1 MKMIQSRKTYK
12 IEGLSCANCAGKFER
27 KVRGLASVEDA
38 QVNFGASKIYV
49 TGDPTVEELEGAGAF
64 ENLKLTLD
72 DRKKTAVSSDKAAT
86 VQATSWLGRA
96 KNFYETH
103 QSICVA
109 TLFMFLGYI
118 SHLMSGENH
127 MMTILLF
134 ACSILL
140 SGSELLIR
148 GVKNLVHLEFDMH
161 TLMTIAVIGGAIIGQ
176 WGEVAAVV
184 ILFAISEA
192 LETFSMDKARQSM
205 QSLMDIAP
213 DEATVL
219 RNGQWVNVPV
229 EDIELNETLYIKPG
243 QKIALDGI
251 VITGRAAVNQ
261 AAITGES
268 MPVEKV
274 EGAEVF
280 AGTLNEDGVLEV
292 RVTKTTAHTTLAK
305 MIQLVEEAQVNQ
317 TPAQAFIEKFARYY
331 TPAIMIIAL
340 LVAIIPPIVL
350 HQSFLTWLYQ
360 GLAVLVV
367 GCPCALVIATPISI
381 VSSIGNAAKNGV
393 LIKGGIH
400 LEQMSRIRALAFDK
414 TGTLTVGQPEVTT
427 VISLTE
433 THDLADKWIE
443 QVAAIENRSDH
454 PLARAIVRYAQTQ
467 HHHFEQYD
475 VTDFRSQTGQGVTAN
490 IEGQQ
495 FVIGQP
501 QLFKTSQSSSTA
513 KQVQQ
518 LQENGHTVILVSVDD
533 ELRLLIA
540 MRDEVREQSQKAIQ
554 ALRRLGIQH
563 TVMLTGDNRK
573 TAQAMAQ
580 KLELTDVKA
589 DLMPVDKLNQ
599 IEQLKRQYGA
609 VAMVGDGV
617 NDAPALASASVGIA
631 MGGASTDTAL
641 ETADIALLSD
651 DMSKLPFTYRLSK
664 KTMRIIK
671 ANITFAI
678 AIKLFAL
685 LLVVPGWL
693 TLWIAVFSD
702 MGATLIVALNAIR
715 LLYVKPDD
723 PEVVTD

>member
-1 MKMIQSRKTYK
+1 MKMIQSRKTYR

-27 KVRGLASVEDA
+27 NVRGLASVDEA

-49 TGDPTVEELEGAGAF
+49 TGDPTVEELEAAGAF

-72 DRKKTAVSSDKAAT
+72 ERKKGSTNTDQSITA
-86 VQATSWLGRA
+86 QPTSWLD
-96 KNFYETH
+96 KMKQFYKAH

-109 TLFMFLGYI
+109 TLFMLLGYI
-118 SHLMSGENH
+118 SHLLSGENH

-134 ACSILL
+134 VCSILL
-140 SGSELLIR
+140 SGSALLIR
-148 GVKNLVHLEFDMH
+148 GVKNLVHAEFDMH

-184 ILFAISEA
+184 ILFAMSEA

-219 RNGQWVNVPV
+219 RDGQHVKVPV
-229 EDIELNETLYIKPG
+229 DDIVIGETLYIKPG
-243 QKIALDGI
+243 QKIALDG
-251 VITGRAAVNQ
+251 VVVAGRAAVNQ

-274 EGAEVF
+274 EGADVF
-280 AGTLNEDGVLEV
+280 AGTFNEDGVLEV
-292 RVTKTTAHTTLAK
+292 RVTKTAAHTTLAK
-305 MIQLVEEAQVNQ
+305 MIQLVEEAQLNQ

-331 TPAIMIIAL
+331 TPAIMVIAL
-340 LVAIIPPIVL
+340 LVAIVPPVVL
-350 HQSFLTWLYQ
+350 HQSFLTWAYQ

-400 LEQMSRIRALAFDK
+400 LEQISRIRAFAFDK
-414 TGTLTVGQPEVTT
+414 TGTLTMGQPEVTT
-427 VISLTE
+427 VLPLTE
-433 THDLADKWIE
+433 MRDDTDLIG
-443 QVAAIENRSDH
+443 QIAAIESRSDH
-454 PLARAIVRYAQTQ
+454 PLARAIVRYAETN
-467 HHHFEQYD
+467 HHHVDQYD
-475 VTDFRSQTGQGVTAN
+475 VTDFHSQTGQGVTAN
-490 IEGQQ
+490 VAGRQ
-495 FVIGQP
+495 FIIGQP
-501 QLFKTSQSSSTA
+501 QMFKVAQPTITTQI
-513 KQVQQ
+513 QQ
-518 LQENGHTVILVSVDD
+518 LQEQGNTVILVSVDD
-533 ELRLLIA
+533 MLRMLIA
-540 MRDEVREQSQKAIQ
+540 VRDEVREQSQKAIQ
-554 ALRRLGIQH
+554 TLRELGIQH
-563 TVMLTGDNRK
+563 TVMLTGDNEK
-573 TAQAMAQ
+573 TARAIAQ
-580 KLELTDVKA
+580 KLHMTDVKA
-589 DLMPVDKLNQ
+589 DLMPVDKLNE
-599 IEQLKRQYGA
+599 IEQLKQQFGT

-651 DMSKLPFTYRLSK
+651 DMSKLPFTYRLSQ

-678 AIKLFAL
+678 AIKLLAL
-685 LLVVPGWL
+685 LLVIPGWL

-715 LLYVKPDD
+715 LLYVKADD
-723 PEVVTD
+723 PEVTTE

>member
-1 MKMIQSRKTYK
+1 MIQSRKTYK

-27 KVRGLASVEDA
+27 NVRDLASVEEA

-49 TGDPTVEELEGAGAF
+49 TGDTTVEELEGAGAF

-72 DRKKTAVSSDKAAT
+72 DRKKGGTKADQRKT
-86 VQATSWLGRA
+86 DHPTSWFD
-96 KNFYETH
+96 KSKQFYKAH

-109 TLFMFLGYI
+109 TLFMLLGYI
-118 SHLMSGENH
+118 SHLMSGENYV
-127 MMTILLF
+127 MTILLF

-140 SGSELLIR
+140 SGSALLIR

-161 TLMTIAVIGGAIIGQ
+161 TLMMIAVIGGALIGQ

-184 ILFAISEA
+184 ILFAMSEA

-219 RNGQWVNVPV
+219 RNGQYVKVPV
-229 EDIELNETLYIKPG
+229 DDIVIDETLYIKPG
-243 QKIALDGI
+243 QKIALDG
-251 VITGRAAVNQ
+251 VVVAGRAAVNQ

-292 RVTKTTAHTTLAK
+292 RVTKTVAHTTLAK
-305 MIQLVEEAQVNQ
+305 MIQLVEKAQLNQ

-331 TPAIMIIAL
+331 TPAIMVIAL
-340 LVAIIPPIVL
+340 LVAIVPPVVL
-350 HQSFLTWLYQ
+350 HQSFLTWIYQ

-400 LEQMSRIRALAFDK
+400 LEQMSRIRVLAFDK
-414 TGTLTVGQPEVTT
+414 TGTLTMGQPEVTT
-427 VISLTE
+427 VMTLTE
-433 THDLADKWIE
+433 DRDDPNLIA
-443 QVAAIENRSDH
+443 QVAAIESRSDH
-454 PLARAIVRYAQTQ
+454 PLARAIVRYAQSN

-475 VTDFRSQTGQGVTAN
+475 VTDFHSQTGQGVTAN
-490 IEGQQ
+490 IGGHH

-501 QLFKTSQSSSTA
+501 QMFNVAQPAMTT
-513 KQVQQ
+513 QVQQ
-518 LQENGHTVILVSVDD
+518 LQEQGHTVILVSMDD
-533 ELRLLIA
+533 ALRMLIA
-540 MRDEVREQSQKAIQ
+540 VRDEVREQSQKAIQ
-554 ALRRLGIQH
+554 MLRELGIQH
-563 TVMLTGDNRK
+563 TVMLTGDNEK
-573 TAQAMAQ
+573 TARAIAQ
-580 KLELTDVKA
+580 RLHMSDVKA
-589 DLMPVDKLNQ
+589 DLMPVDKLNE
-599 IEQLKRQYGA
+599 IEQLKQQYST

-651 DMSKLPFTYRLSK
+651 DMSKLPFTYRLSQ
-664 KTMRIIK
+664 KTMTIIK

-678 AIKLFAL
+678 AIKLLAL
-685 LLVVPGWL
+685 LLVIPGWL

-715 LLYVKPDD
+715 LLYVKAGR
-723 PEVVTD
+723 PEATTD

>member
-1 MKMIQSRKTYK
+1 MIQSRKTYK

-27 KVRGLASVEDA
+27 NVRGLASVEDA

-161 TLMTIAVIGGAIIGQ
+161 TLMTIAVVGGAIIGQ

-268 MPVEKV
+268 MLVEKV

-433 THDLADKWIE
+433 THDLADKWIG

-501 QLFKTSQSSSTA
+501 QLFKAAQSSSTA

-518 LQENGHTVILVSVDD
+518 LQEHGHTVILVSVDD
-533 ELRLLIA
+533 QLRLLIA

-715 LLYVKPDD
+715 LLYVKADD
-723 PEVVTD
+723 PEVVAD

>member
-1 MKMIQSRKTYK
+1 MIQSRKTYK

-27 KVRGLASVEDA
+27 NVQRLASVEAA

-49 TGDPTVEELEGAGAF
+49 TGNPSVEELEGAGAF

-72 DRKKTAVSSDKAAT
+72 ERQRDVSKTEQSNTTQPATWLDKAKQFYSAH
-86 VQATSWLGRA
+86 QAV
-96 KNFYETH
+96 
-103 QSICVA
+103 CVA
-109 TLFMFLGYI
+109 TLLMALGYT
-118 SHLMSGENH
+118 SHFMSGENH
-127 MMTILLF
+127 VMTMLLF
-134 ACSILL
+134 ACSIVL
-140 SGSELLIR
+140 SGSGLLIR

-161 TLMTIAVIGGAIIGQ
+161 TLMTIAVIGGALIGQ

-213 DEATVL
+213 DEATVI
-219 RNGQWVNVPV
+219 RAGQHVKVPV
-229 EDIELNETLYIKPG
+229 DDIAIDEILYIKPG
-243 QKIALDGI
+243 QKIALDG
-251 VITGRAAVNQ
+251 VVVAGRAAVNE

-274 EGAEVF
+274 EDAEVY

-292 RVTKTTAHTTLAK
+292 RVTKTAAHTTLAK

-317 TPAQAFIEKFARYY
+317 APAQAFIEKFARYY

-340 LVAIIPPIVL
+340 LVALVPPFIL
-350 HQSFLTWLYQ
+350 GQSFLTWVYQ

-400 LEQMSRIRALAFDK
+400 LEQMSRIRAVAFDK
-414 TGTLTVGQPEVTT
+414 TGTLTMGQPEVTT
-427 VISLTE
+427 VQTLTNAGVDS
-433 THDLADKWIE
+433 DLIG
-443 QVAAIENRSDH
+443 QIAAIESRSDH

-467 HHHFEQYD
+467 QHHFEHYE
-475 VTDFRSQTGQGVTAN
+475 VTDFHSQTGQGVTAN
-490 IEGQQ
+490 IEGRQ
-495 FVIGQP
+495 FIIGQP
-501 QLFKTSQSSSTA
+501 QMFQLTQPAIST
-513 KQVQQ
+513 QIQQ
-518 LQENGHTVILVSVDD
+518 LQEQGHTVILVSVDGT
-533 ELRLLIA
+533 LCMLIA
-540 MRDEVREQSQKAIQ
+540 MRDAVREQSQKAIK
-554 ALRRLGIQH
+554 ALRELGIQH
-563 TVMLTGDNRK
+563 TVMLTGDNSK
-573 TAQAMAQ
+573 TAHAIAQ
-580 KLELTDVKA
+580 KLNITDVKA

-599 IEQLKRQYGA
+599 MEQLKQQYGT

-651 DMSKLPFTYRLSK
+651 DMSKLPFTYRLSQ

-678 AIKLFAL
+678 LIKLVAL
-685 LLVVPGWL
+685 LLVIPGWL

-715 LLYVKPDD
+715 LLYVKASDT
-723 PEVVTD
+723 EGMSRE

>member
-1 MKMIQSRKTYK
+1 MRMIQSRKTYR

-27 KVRGLASVEDA
+27 NVRGLASVEEA

-72 DRKKTAVSSDKAAT
+72 ERKKISANADRSTMA
-86 VQATSWLGRA
+86 QPTSWFD
-96 KNFYETH
+96 KVKQFYKAH

-109 TLFMFLGYI
+109 TLFMLLGYI

-127 MMTILLF
+127 LMTILLF

-140 SGSELLIR
+140 SGSALLIR
-148 GVKNLVHLEFDMH
+148 GVKNLVHVEFDMH

-176 WGEVAAVV
+176 WGEVAVVV
-184 ILFAISEA
+184 ILFAMSEA

-219 RNGQWVNVPV
+219 RDGQHVKVPV
-229 EDIELNETLYIKPG
+229 DDIVIGEKLYIKPG
-243 QKIALDGI
+243 QKIALDG
-251 VITGRAAVNQ
+251 VVVEGRAAVNQ

-274 EGAEVF
+274 GGAEVF
-280 AGTLNEDGVLEV
+280 AGALNEDGILEV
-292 RVTKTTAHTTLAK
+292 RVTKTAAHTTLAK
-305 MIQLVEEAQVNQ
+305 MIQLVEEAQLNQ

-331 TPAIMIIAL
+331 TPAIMVIAL
-340 LVAIIPPIVL
+340 LVAIVPPVVL
-350 HQSFLTWLYQ
+350 HQSFLTWVYQ

-400 LEQMSRIRALAFDK
+400 LEQISRVRALAFDK
-414 TGTLTVGQPEVTT
+414 TGTLTKGHPEVTT
-427 VISLTE
+427 VLPLTE
-433 THDLADKWIE
+433 MRDDTELIG
-443 QVAAIENRSDH
+443 QIAAIESRSDH
-454 PLARAIVRYAQTQ
+454 PLARAIVRYAETK
-467 HHHFEQYD
+467 HHHFDSYD
-475 VTDFRSQTGQGVTAN
+475 VTDFHSQTGQGVRAN
-490 IEGQQ
+490 VEGRQ
-495 FVIGQP
+495 FIIGQP
-501 QLFKTSQSSSTA
+501 QMFKMAQSTM
-513 KQVQQ
+513 KTQIQQ
-518 LQENGHTVILVSVDD
+518 LQDQGNTVILVSVDD
-533 ELRLLIA
+533 VLRLLIA
-540 MRDEVREQSQKAIQ
+540 VRDEVREQSQKAIQ
-554 ALRRLGIQH
+554 TLHELGIQH
-563 TVMLTGDNRK
+563 TVMLTGDNEK
-573 TAQAMAQ
+573 TARAIAQ
-580 KLELTDVKA
+580 TLHMSDVKA
-589 DLMPVDKLNQ
+589 DLMPVDKLNE
-599 IEQLKRQYGA
+599 IEQLKQQYGT

-651 DMSKLPFTYRLSK
+651 DMSKLPFTYRLSQ
-664 KTMRIIK
+664 KTMRMIK

-678 AIKLFAL
+678 AIKLLAL
-685 LLVVPGWL
+685 LLVIPGWL

-715 LLYVKPDD
+715 LLYVKADNT
-723 PEVVTD
+723 EVTTE